1 MNITNKRN
9 YTDEELEAWLYGEDD
24 EEDLEEK
31 NSFYDIFKPKEV
43 TIPTVYKGLL
53 LDSYLE
59 RVAIIV
65 PQECSSVQ
73 IGETLTLINEPKSD
87 DAEFITIHSENGLI
101 GFFYNGQ
108 YRKKVYKYITTKNH
122 SVLAIAREHNS
133 LILAFYK
140 KSICSDFIALDFET
154 PNRLNDCPCAAG
166 IVVVK
171 NNKIVEKHYSLINP
185 EEEFD
190 SFLTEKIH
198 GISESDVE
206 SAPTFPEWYESNK
219 KLFALPIVCH
229 NNEFDIT
236 VLEKA
241 AEKYAI
247 DLPEITS
254 YCTLELSRY
263 YLDLRKYT
271 LDNVCRHFNIEL
283 VQHHNAEC
291 DAEAAA
297 KLFLILNNASEIPTQ
312 RIKPVNTKKKSRN
325 PYNVDN
331 ANFVKAN
338 IIFDEIKDFDFS
350 GKKIVITGKSSIE
363 RSEVKTIIENLNAR
377 CIGSVSK
384 NVSALL
390 IGPEDINT
398 VKDSRNAK
406 SGKILKA
413 EELRNKGIDIKFFDI
428 EEFINK
434 YYE

>member
-166 IVVVK
+166 AHHRSANHNTQKPTGIQSVYRQLRCMGAACNALYSACTDCCC
-171 NNKIVEKHYSLINP
+171 NNSGRACGICCRNTLRLVLGN
-185 EEEFD
+185 D
-190 SFLTEKIH
+190 FLPCGH
-198 GISESDVE
+198 
-206 SAPTFPEWYESNK
+206 
-219 KLFALPIVCH
+219 
-229 NNEFDIT
+229 
-236 VLEKA
+236 
-241 AEKYAI
+241 
-247 DLPEITS
+247 
-254 YCTLELSRY
+254 CTWP
-263 YLDLRKYT
+263 
-271 LDNVCRHFNIEL
+271 DNHF
-283 VQHHNAEC
+283 Q
-291 DAEAAA
+291 
-297 KLFLILNNASEIPTQ
+297 
-312 RIKPVNTKKKSRN
+312 
-325 PYNVDN
+325 
-331 ANFVKAN
+331 
-338 IIFDEIKDFDFS
+338 
-350 GKKIVITGKSSIE
+350 
-363 RSEVKTIIENLNAR
+363 
-377 CIGSVSK
+377 GS
-384 NVSALL
+384 
-390 IGPEDINT
+390 P
-398 VKDSRNAK
+398 
-406 SGKILKA
+406 
-413 EELRNKGIDIKFFDI
+413 FFR
-428 EEFINK
+428 
-434 YYE
+434 